1 VLGNYEAE
9 GSQYTILGNSLV
21 SDALSDSGVTLL
33 NGISPNL
40 TEDETEGDTED
51 ESGAEED
58 AEGYQEISENTG
70 EIENKEST
78 EQVLAQAAEIANA
91 YQELEGSLL
100 FDNVINE
107 AEIDSYL
114 TAGKATFTTDSGLT
128 AVVSTSDIKTSTCG
142 DKVRLIITTGD
153 VTIDT
158 SKFQG
163 LIIAKGK
170 ITIGVSASSIKL
182 DKMGLYKVLSATSGV
197 EGDTE
202 TPIDFFAGG
211 GGSLSEGAET
221 AKTDDAGNLNID
233 YSDVVRYVNWI
244 KK

>member
-1 VLGNYEAE
+1 
-9 GSQYTILGNSLV
+9 
-21 SDALSDSGVTLL
+21 VTLL
-33 NGISPNL
+33 NGISPSP
-40 TEDETEGDTED
+40 TEDGTEGDAED
-51 ESGAEED
+51 GSDTDEGAE
-58 AEGYQEISENTG
+58 AEGYQEISDNTG
-70 EIENKEST
+70 EIANKEST

-91 YQELEGSLL
+91 YQELEDTLL
-100 FDNVINE
+100 FGSVINE
-107 AEIDSYL
+107 TEIDSYL
-114 TAGKATFTTDSGLT
+114 TAGRATFTTDSGLT
-128 AVVSTSDIKTSTCG
+128 AVVSKESNISTSSCG
-142 DKVRLIITTGD
+142 DKVRLIISTGN

-158 SKFQG
+158 NKFQG

-197 EGDTE
+197 EGDAV

-233 YSDVVRYVNWI
+233 YSEVVRYVNWI